1 MITRIPSQARSSLT
15 TTNPV
20 RFGPAGS
27 LEMKLESPLPVLI
40 PVFRVSK
47 LADLGK
53 FPSKLPNAPILLNL
67 YLTQLDNS

>member
-1 MITRIPSQARSSLT
+1 MIIRIPSQARSSLA

-20 RFGPAGS
+20 RFASAGAPE
-27 LEMKLESPLPVLI
+27 LKLESPLPMLI

-47 LADLGK
+47 LPDLGK